1 MLQIKYIYRFNI
13 NQSSFN
19 HLSDWIDD
27 VGKLTTD
34 EPIKV
39 IIGNKCDI
47 DNKVVNESDKN
58 VKLLI

>member
-1 MLQIKYIYRFNI
+1 MLQIKYIYRFKI